1 MALTVLLAEDHTIV
15 RQGLQ
20 MILRAEPGFEVVGEA
35 SDGPGT
41 LRLVERLRPGVL
53 VLDLML
59 PGLGGLEVAREV
71 ARRSPRTRVVIL
83 SMHADVAYVAEALRA
98 GACAYVLKDDGS
110 QELVRAIRAAAAGR
124 RYLSTAIPEDALADY
139 ATRSAGTGIDP
150 YDTLTLR
157 EREVLQLTAEGL
169 TGAEIATRL
178 FISPRTVE
186 SHRAN
191 AMHKLGVRNQRELV
205 RYAVRRGLLP
215 GEF

>member
-15 RQGLQ
+15 RQGLR
-20 MILRAEPGFEVVGEA
+20 MILRAEPDLEVVGEA
-35 SDGPGT
+35 SDGPAT

-59 PGLGGLEVAREV
+59 PGLGGLEVARAV
-71 ARRSPRTRVVIL
+71 HRRSPRTHVVIL
-83 SMHADVAYVAEALRA
+83 SMHANVAYVTEALRA
-98 GACAYVLKDDGS
+98 GASAYVLKDDGTR
-110 QELVRAIRAAAAGR
+110 ELVRAIREAAAGR
-124 RYLSTAIPEDALADY
+124 RYLSSAISEEALADY
-139 ATRSAGTGIDP
+139 AARSEGTGIDP

-169 TGAEIATRL
+169 TGAQIAGKL

-186 SHRAN
+186 SHRTN

-205 RYAVRRGLLP
+205 RYAVRRGLVP
-215 GEF
+215 GEP